1 VSSISSSYWTSF
13 RKSLALLIDEHEVKK
28 KDLASRLD
36 VTPQTISAWLGESA
50 EPSAQKL
57 FEMADF
63 FGVSLDRLVGRTPPG
78 AEMLPRLRELNEAL
92 TAALGLIPEVAQ
104 SSKTK
109 ARRN

>member
-1 VSSISSSYWTSF
+1 M
-13 RKSLALLIDEHEVKK
+13 KK
-28 KDLASRLD
+28 KDLATRLD

-78 AEMLPRLRELNEAL
+78 TETLPRLRELSDAL
-92 TAALGLIPEVAQ
+92 TAALSLVPDETLRGRA
-104 SSKTK
+104 K
-109 ARRN
+109 ARSR